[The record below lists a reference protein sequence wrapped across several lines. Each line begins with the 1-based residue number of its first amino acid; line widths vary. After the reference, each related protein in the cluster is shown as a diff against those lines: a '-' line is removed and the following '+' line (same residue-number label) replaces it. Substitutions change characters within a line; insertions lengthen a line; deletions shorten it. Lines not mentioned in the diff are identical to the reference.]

1 MRTFALVILS
11 VHGIIH
17 LLGFIKAFDLMKVEE
32 LKSYISKRDGILW
45 LLATLLLLSAAVLY
59 SNDFICWWAVCASGI
74 AVSQFLIVKY
84 WRDAKFGTIAN
95 LILILPVIITA
106 ADSLPIGYKEELK
119 SEVVKRISGE
129 GGQGV
134 VAFADIEHLP
144 APVQKYLI
152 YTGAVGKPRVY
163 NFRAV
168 AEGEIKTAPD
178 SKFLKYRSTQYNFI
192 DNPARF
198 YYIRSSLYGI
208 PFEGLHTYADSGAV
222 MRIKL
227 ASFFTVAEAKGEI
240 MNKSETVT
248 MFNDIC
254 LFAPAALID
263 PKIEWFPVDSLTVD
277 AFFENAGNRIKARLY
292 FNTKGELVNFESDD
306 RYESA
311 DGKTY
316 VNYRWSTPVKDY
328 RNFGEAKL
336 ASYGEAVW
344 HKPEGKFVYAKMR
357 LKEIVCNTR
366 EYVPIKNELFL
377 NF

>member
-1 MRTFALVILS
+1 
-11 VHGIIH
+11 
-17 LLGFIKAFDLMKVEE
+17 
-32 LKSYISKRDGILW
+32 
-45 LLATLLLLSAAVLY
+45 
-59 SNDFICWWAVCASGI
+59 
-74 AVSQFLIVKY
+74 
-84 WRDAKFGTIAN
+84 
-95 LILILPVIITA
+95 
-106 ADSLPIGYKEELK
+106 
-119 SEVVKRISGE
+119 
-129 GGQGV
+129 
-134 VAFADIEHLP
+134 
-144 APVQKYLI
+144 
-152 YTGAVGKPRVY
+152 
-163 NFRAV
+163 
-168 AEGEIKTAPD
+168 
-178 SKFLKYRSTQYNFI
+178 
-192 DNPARF
+192 
-198 YYIRSSLYGI
+198 
-208 PFEGLHTYADSGAV
+208 LHTYADSGAV

-263 PKIEWFPVDSLTVD
+263 QKIEWFPVDSLTVD
-277 AFFENAGNRIKARLY
+277 AFFENAGIRIKARLY
-292 FNTKGELVNFESDD
+292 FNAKGELVNFESDD